1 VLDCW
6 GKEKKRLAQIENVKC
21 QSLPAFGGARGDQ
34 GSNAKSN
41 PNVKVFDFWI
51 WDFDIHLKFGF
62 WHLALIHCEFAKIDS
77 LDLIIPI
84 FLLSIT
90 PLLQP

>member
-1 VLDCW
+1 MSNDK
-6 GKEKKRLAQIENVKC
+6 KER
-21 QSLPAFGGARGDQ
+21 
-34 GSNAKSN
+34 
-41 PNVKVFDFWI
+41 VFDFWI